1 MTILLQVP
9 LGVLCKNETKR
20 DDMVDIMRH
29 LHQYVPSVSSSAES
43 ETVYKSSSDTTFH
56 KVFLGGDQLTA
67 ARARCSKKH
76 MGNATSPQERLEGLV
91 PMVEDWHA
99 KGCLLG
105 VSYL

>member
-1 MTILLQVP
+1 MIILLQVP

-20 DDMVDIMRH
+20 DDMVDIMLH
-29 LHQYVPSVSSSAES
+29 LHPYVPSVSSSAGS

-56 KVFLGGDQLTA
+56 KVFPGGDQLTA
-67 ARARCSKKH
+67 AR
-76 MGNATSPQERLEGLV
+76 GNATSPQKRLEGLV